1 MSATPANTATDP
13 MIRSLTK
20 SRSASYH
27 RRTMLKLIVAGLIL
41 YVAWEPIRPLRV
53 VTADI
58 ILAAQHELR
67 K

>member
-1 MSATPANTATDP
+1 MKA
-13 MIRSLTK
+13 LTK

-27 RRTMLKLIVAGLIL
+27 RQTMLKIVVAALVL

-53 VTADI
+53 ITADI

>member
-1 MSATPANTATDP
+1 MEHLRPRLIMKA
-13 MIRSLTK
+13 LTK

-27 RRTMLKLIVAGLIL
+27 RQTMLKIVVAALVL

>member
-1 MSATPANTATDP
+1 M
-13 MIRSLTK
+13 RSLTK

-27 RRTMLKLIVAGLIL
+27 RQTMLKLVLAALIL

>member
-1 MSATPANTATDP
+1 

-27 RRTMLKLIVAGLIL
+27 RQTMLKLVLAGLIL

>member
-1 MSATPANTATDP
+1 MKA
-13 MIRSLTK
+13 LTK

-27 RRTMLKLIVAGLIL
+27 RQTMLKIVVAALVL